1 MKFFPVVILSL
12 MPLWA
17 QALEVGEKLAPWTL
31 LDQFDQSYSL
41 NDQTRTLLVA
51 RTMDGAK
58 LVKAVLLDQPKGYL
72 EARDA
77 VFVANIEPMP
87 KLIARM
93 FAIPAMRDYP
103 YRVMLDRD
111 GQVVAAYP
119 GAANKVLWLQ
129 LDHGQVQQVREFDN
143 AASLREALEKP
154 LP

>member
-72 EARDA
+72 EDQTASA
-77 VFVANIEPMP
+77 S
-87 KLIARM
+87 
-93 FAIPAMRDYP
+93 PAP
-103 YRVMLDRD
+103 T
-111 GQVVAAYP
+111 G
-119 GAANKVLWLQ
+119 
-129 LDHGQVQQVREFDN
+129 
-143 AASLREALEKP
+143 LESRP
-154 LP
+154 